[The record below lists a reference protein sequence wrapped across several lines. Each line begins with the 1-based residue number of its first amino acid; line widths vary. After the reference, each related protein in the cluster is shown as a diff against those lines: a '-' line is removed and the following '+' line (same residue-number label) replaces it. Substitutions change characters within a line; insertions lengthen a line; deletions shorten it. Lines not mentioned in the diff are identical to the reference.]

1 MSTLSTWGRERRS
14 APDPRRAPLPF
25 DVAARAATR
34 TSLAAVAAVLAV
46 QLLVPGGWGQLAWV
60 PLVIGLLIGLPHGA
74 VDHLLPAHRLG
85 WGLPRLG
92 VFALAY
98 AALAAVG
105 YVLFRAA
112 PGPALLV
119 FVLLSAWHF
128 GTGETAFADLRAGR
142 PVTRRAV
149 PAAVLGGIVLL
160 VPLVRG
166 STEAAAVIAAVVPG
180 SDGVLPSAIQ
190 TVVLALVLPA
200 ASLLTASLVLA
211 GRRLEA
217 LEVLALLALALFAPP
232 FAAFGVYFGAW
243 HSLRHLARVVSED
256 PGNAGELTAGQLGKP
271 LRRFAVQAAL
281 PTVAVLVAIGVLW
294 STTDGWLGFLAT
306 DIPLLAALTVP
317 HALVV
322 TWLDRASAVSRPALP
337 RARGPIQPLGK

>member
-1 MSTLSTWGRERRS
+1 VSTLSTWGRERRS

-25 DVAARAATR
+25 DVAARAATGI
-34 TSLAAVAAVLAV
+34 SLASVAAVLGV
-46 QLLVPGGWGQLAWV
+46 QLLVPGGWGHLAWV
-60 PLVIGLLIGLPHGA
+60 PLVAGLLIGLPHGA

-92 VFALAY
+92 AFALAY
-98 AALAAVG
+98 ASLAALG
-105 YVLFRAA
+105 FLLFQAA
-112 PGPALLV
+112 PGPALVV

-128 GTGETAFADLRAGR
+128 GTGETAFADLRAR
-142 PVTRRAV
+142 RTVTRR
-149 PAAVLGGIVLL
+149 PITAAVLGGVVLL

-180 SDGVLPSAIQ
+180 SDGVLPSAVA
-190 TVVLALVLPA
+190 TVVLAVVVPAAVLLA
-200 ASLLTASLVLA
+200 ASLLLA
-211 GRRLEA
+211 GRGLEA
-217 LEVLALLALALFAPP
+217 LEVLALLALALLAPP

-243 HSLRHLARVVSED
+243 HSLRHLARVVAED
-256 PGNAGELTAGQLGKP
+256 PVNAGELSAGRLGRP
-271 LRRFAVQAAL
+271 LRRFAAQAAL

-294 STTDGWLGFLAT
+294 STTDGWLGFVAT

-322 TWLDRASAVSRPALP
+322 TWLDRP
-337 RARGPIQPLGK
+337 RGG

>member
-1 MSTLSTWGRERRS
+1 MPTLSIWGRERRS
-14 APDPRRAPLPF
+14 APAPRRAPLPF
-25 DVAARAATR
+25 DVAARVATR
-34 TSLAAVAAVLAV
+34 CSLGAVATVLAV
-46 QLLVPGGWGQLAWV
+46 QLLVPGGWGQLAWI

-85 WGLPRLG
+85 WGIPRLG
-92 VFALAY
+92 AFALAY

-105 YVLFRAA
+105 YLLFQAA
-112 PGPALLV
+112 PGPALVV

-142 PVTRRAV
+142 PVTRRVA
-149 PAAVLGGIVLL
+149 PAAVLGGVVLL

-166 STEAAAVIAAVVPG
+166 STDAAAVIAAVVPG
-180 SDGVLPSAIQ
+180 SDGVLPSAVA
-190 TVVLALVLPA
+190 TVVLALVVPA
-200 ASLLTASLVLA
+200 AVLLVVSLVLA

-217 LEVLALLALALFAPP
+217 LEVLALLALALLAPP

-243 HSLRHLARVVSED
+243 HSLRHLARVVAED
-256 PGNAGELTAGQLGKP
+256 PVNAGELSAGRLVRP

-281 PTVAVLVAIGVLW
+281 PTTAVLVAIGVLW
-294 STTDGWLGFLAT
+294 STTDGWLGFVAT
-306 DIPLLAALTVP
+306 DIPLLAALTLP

-322 TWLDRASAVSRPALP
+322 TWLDN
-337 RARGPIQPLGK
+337 GQGG